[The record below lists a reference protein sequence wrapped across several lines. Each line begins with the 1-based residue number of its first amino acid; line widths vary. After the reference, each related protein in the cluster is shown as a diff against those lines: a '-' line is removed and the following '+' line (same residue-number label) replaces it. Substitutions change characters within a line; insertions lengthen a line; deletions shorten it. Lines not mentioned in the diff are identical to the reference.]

1 LQDGTVAQVQVPI
14 IGAANRERFHGRVS
28 LEVVTPHT
36 TKAQAKTIEACRQ
49 VMETGPRM
57 TKSSRKCGV
66 REQPKEAQPQK
77 NAEQARRMRRSL
89 SNSTDMESE
98 HTMKSRASKV
108 NRGFAITTGAAVA
121 LLTLTVSPGAEERTN
136 LTLVSAMQSECDQLA
151 GSPFDELRNNSFAPV
166 NIAQIDS
173 KAVDACRVAFEATGN
188 PRFAYQ
194 LGRALNNS
202 DQPDQAMGA
211 YNVAAEAAYPAAQV
225 NFGMLM
231 GRLGDEQ
238 AEFRLYNEAAQGGS
252 RLAAYNLGVAYRD
265 GLGTQK
271 DVNKALEWFEKAAA
285 QGDDTAAFNI
295 AAIYDEG
302 TLVPADDQTA
312 IAWYDLAAQRGNT
325 DAMINLGLMYESGE
339 GIEANAQKAA
349 EMYAMAAQRG
359 DTFGAYKFME
369 FQELGVI
376 PAPSQTAEADG
387 MNTLVLKQ
395 GDVETPARTTN
406 EI

>member
-1 LQDGTVAQVQVPI
+1 
-14 IGAANRERFHGRVS
+14 
-28 LEVVTPHT
+28 
-36 TKAQAKTIEACRQ
+36 
-49 VMETGPRM
+49 
-57 TKSSRKCGV
+57 
-66 REQPKEAQPQK
+66 
-77 NAEQARRMRRSL
+77 
-89 SNSTDMESE
+89 
-98 HTMKSRASKV
+98 MKSRTSKV

-121 LLTLTVSPGAEERTN
+121 LLTLTVSPGAEERTT
-136 LTLVSAMQSECDQLA
+136 LTSVSAMQSECDQLA
-151 GSPFDELRNNSFAPV
+151 GSPFDELRNGTFSPV
-166 NIAQIDS
+166 EISKIDA

-202 DQPDQAMGA
+202 DRPDQAMGA
-211 YNVAAEAAYPAAQV
+211 YSAAAEADYPAAKV

-231 GRLGDEQ
+231 GRLGDQQE
-238 AEFRLYNEAAQGGS
+238 EFRLYSEAAQGGN

-265 GLGTQK
+265 GLGTQA

-325 DAMINLGLMYESGE
+325 DAMINLGLMFESGE
-339 GIEANAQKAA
+339 GIEANAEKAA
-349 EMYAMAAQRG
+349 EMYAMAAQKG

-369 FQELGVI
+369 FQELGVV
-376 PAPSQTAEADG
+376 PAPSQTAEAEG
-387 MNTLVLKQ
+387 LNTLVLKQ
-395 GDVETPARTTN
+395 GDMETPASTAN